1 MKSVDEIKQR
11 LEKIEKLE
19 QTLTVFEE
27 SDELYLDVLHKIQ
40 GGFDEIGDLA
50 LNAFREL
57 TEKIRNVGAKT
68 IDRRIKELSSTV
80 KHSVTE
86 QIDDIKNELKGE

>member
-1 MKSVDEIKQR
+1 MKSV
-11 LEKIEKLE
+11 
-19 QTLTVFEE
+19 T
-27 SDELYLDVLHKIQ
+27 
-40 GGFDEIGDLA
+40 LA